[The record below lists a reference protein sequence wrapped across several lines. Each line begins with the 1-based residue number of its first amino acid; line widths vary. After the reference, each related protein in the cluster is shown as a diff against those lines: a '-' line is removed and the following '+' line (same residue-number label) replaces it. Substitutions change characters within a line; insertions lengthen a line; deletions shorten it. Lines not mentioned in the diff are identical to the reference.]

1 MSVGGASK
9 TSRVVINE
17 TYAAFK
23 QWFAFMD
30 SQSNTLKIE
39 VWDEGRSLSE
49 DHGEPLGE
57 CQIPLRKSISEE
69 TCTLDKGQVSL
80 IYACT

>member
-23 QWFAFMD
+23 QWFAFTD
-30 SQSNTLKIE
+30 SQSSTLKIE
-39 VWDEGRSLSE
+39 VWDKGRSLNE
-49 DHGEPLGE
+49 DDEEPLGE
-57 CQIPLRKSISEE
+57 CQIHLHKSISEE
-69 TCTLDKGQVSL
+69 TCAFDNGQVSL

>member
-1 MSVGGASK
+1 MSVGRSSK
-9 TSRVVINE
+9 TSRVVING

-39 VWDEGRSLSE
+39 VWDKGRSLTE
-49 DHGEPLGE
+49 DDEEQLGE
-57 CQIPLRKSISEE
+57 CHIHLRKSISEE
-69 TCTLDKGQVSL
+69 TCTFDKGQVSL

>member
-23 QWFAFMD
+23 QWFAFMG
-30 SQSNTLKIE
+30 SQSNMLKIE
-39 VWDEGRSLSE
+39 VWDKGRSLNE
-49 DHGEPLGE
+49 DDEEPLGE
-57 CQIPLRKSISEE
+57 CQIHLRKSISEE
-69 TCTLDKGQVSL
+69 TCTFDKGQVSL